1 MFFWAAE
8 REVSA
13 GLQRA
18 DLKATMVAE
27 TLGRRVATPSSH
39 AREPPSSRCEAS
51 LGLCQEHL
59 LEEQA
64 RHLRPQQKRPLGQ
77 RIGGSEN
84 VLPIDAKSPT
94 KWSSPGKLLST
105 SNNKENEN
113 DQVPRKA
120 HEASPREE
128 GTALTEALRRSP
140 LGHRLGALC
149 KLRQAL
155 ASTIQGPVEG
165 VLRSGGAELL
175 VSVLS
180 STDSTSACR
189 VEAAWCLVQLSCGSS
204 VQTKQV
210 AQAGATRAAM
220 GALQQ
225 ASIAESSELC
235 ECCLQLLANVAND
248 QDPSMRDHLLF
259 DDIVEVLGQLF
270 GEMPGFSWT
279 ELQRRDVLLSLT
291 RLMVALCRGVSAP
304 LLERVE
310 CSLEFFC
317 QVLDG
322 TVDREMLH
330 LALQGLCNLLEA
342 YQDSDARTCV
352 AALVSAGFN
361 LKQAASV
368 FQGSGTEALL
378 AKLQSL
384 GFQA

>member
-1 MFFWAAE
+1 
-8 REVSA
+8 
-13 GLQRA
+13 
-18 DLKATMVAE
+18 MVAE
-27 TLGRRVATPSSH
+27 TLGRRVATPSLH
-39 AREPPSSRCEAS
+39 TREPPSNLCEAS
-51 LGLCQEHL
+51 SLGLRL
-59 LEEQA
+59 LEETA
-64 RHLRPQQKRPLGQ
+64 RHLRPQPKRPLGQ

-84 VLPIDAKSPT
+84 VLRIDAKSPS
-94 KWSSPGKLLST
+94 KWPSCKLLAT

-113 DQVPRKA
+113 DQVARKA

-128 GTALTEALRRSP
+128 GAALTEALRRSP

-175 VSVLS
+175 VSVFS

-204 VQTKQV
+204 AQTKQV
-210 AQAGATRAAM
+210 AQAGATQATM
-220 GALQQ
+220 GALQS

-235 ECCLQLLANVAND
+235 DCCLQLLANVAND

-291 RLMVALCRGVSAP
+291 RLLVALCRGVSAP

-317 QVLDG
+317 QVLEG
-322 TVDREMLH
+322 TLDREMLR
-330 LALQGLCNLLEA
+330 LALQGLCHLLEA
-342 YQDSDARTCV
+342 YQDSDARACA

-361 LKQAASV
+361 LKQAAST
-368 FQGSGTEALL
+368 FQRGGEEALLL
-378 AKLQSL
+378 AKLLSL